1 MNQDQLMSQLEDR
14 FLDIELYED
23 EDELSE
29 SIELYEDWEEI
40 ETPTPCNF
48 KGQHY
53 HRSFSF

>member
-1 MNQDQLMSQLEDR
+1 MTEDQLMSQLEDR
-14 FLDIELYED
+14 FLDED
-23 EDELSE
+23 DESE
-29 SIELYEDWEEI
+29 SIELFDDWEEI